1 MRSVTHLFSDMPIA
15 RKLFLASAL
24 PMLTLI
30 LLSIFTYR
38 SVQTFSDDETD
49 LNDVYVT
56 QRLAEEYL
64 RLVVDLETGF
74 RGFLLTGEDKYL
86 QPYRTAQNHIHQVGA
101 SLESQVQNLEE
112 QRAQIVKV
120 RGMVEALM
128 ADKESLIEAFK
139 AGRPQLARHHIEEGR
154 GRTAML
160 AIRHEMGAFDRLGF
174 ELLNA
179 RVQRLARDRETM
191 VTVIL
196 GGGSAALVLMVA
208 TLQLIARSI
217 TGPLATLAKAVGSTP
232 VGAVPTLAP
241 TTRRDEIGNLARA
254 IHTMSEQIRTHVATV
269 ERSEADQ
276 RRLNESLSASE
287 SKFRSLVDLA
297 PFGIFT
303 TTGFAITFSNR
314 YNQEL
319 AGLDAE
325 GGHPDAFRAA
335 IHPEDRD
342 RVLTEFAK
350 AVEAGRPYETVFRFL
365 QQDGSSR
372 KVLSRRIPLAHQPGE
387 PVRYQGFNIDVTALD
402 QMQVRLSRA
411 ERLATL
417 GQVAA
422 GIAHEIRNPL
432 VGIGATTRL
441 LMDDFE
447 ATDPRRADLDVILKE
462 TKRLDRI
469 VTQIVEYARP
479 RELVIAPFD
488 AADLAAESLKLLDAA
503 VAAKR
508 IAVTTA
514 MPPLLPPVQGDRD
527 HIKQVLL
534 NLIQNAIEAMGEEGA
549 LTIAAAVSSRGGDRG
564 MTISVTDTG
573 RGIASKDLPHIF
585 DPFFTSGKHTG
596 TGLGLAICRN
606 IVEAHSGDIQ
616 VVSEVGRGT
625 TVRLWLP
632 IVVRAAD
639 AD

>member
-1 MRSVTHLFSDMPIA
+1 MRSAARVFSDMPIA
-15 RKLFLASAL
+15 RKLFLASAV
-24 PMLTLI
+24 PILTLV
-30 LLSIFTYR
+30 LLSIFTYK
-38 SVQTFSDDETD
+38 SVQAFSDDETD

-101 SLESQVQNLEE
+101 SLAFHVENLEE

-120 RGMVEALM
+120 RGMVDALM
-128 ADKESLIEAFK
+128 SDKESLIEAFK
-139 AGRPQLARHHIEEGR
+139 AGRPQEARHHIEEGL
-154 GRTAML
+154 GRKAML
-160 AIRHEMGAFDRLGF
+160 AIRQEMGAFDRLGF
-174 ELLNA
+174 ELLSA
-179 RVQRLARDRETM
+179 RVQRLTQDRETM
-191 VTVIL
+191 LQVIL
-196 GGGSAALVLMVA
+196 GGGGAALVLMVA

-217 TGPLATLAKAVGSTP
+217 TGPLAGLAKAVSSMP

-254 IHTMSEQIRTHVATV
+254 VHTMSEQIRTHVATL
-269 ERSEADQ
+269 EQSEADQ

-287 SKFRSLVDLA
+287 SKFRNLVDLA

-319 AGLDAE
+319 AGLDADRSQPE
-325 GGHPDAFRAA
+325 AFRNA

-342 RVLTEFAK
+342 RVLDEFAK
-350 AVEAGRPYETVFRFL
+350 AVEAGRSYETVFRFV
-365 QQDGSSR
+365 QQDGSER
-372 KVLSRRIPLAHQPGE
+372 KVLSRRIPLPRMPGE
-387 PVRYQGFNIDVTALD
+387 PMRYQGFNVDVTALD

-441 LMDDFE
+441 LMDDFD

-469 VTQIVEYARP
+469 VNQIVEYARP
-479 RELVIAPFD
+479 RELMVAPVD
-488 AADLAAESLKLLDAA
+488 VADLVAESLKLLGAA
-503 VAAKR
+503 VSAKQ
-508 IAVTTA
+508 IVVTLA
-514 MPPLLPPVQGDRD
+514 IPPLMPPVQGDRD
-527 HIKQVLL
+527 QIKQVLL
-534 NLIQNAIEAMGEEGA
+534 NLIQNAVEAMGVGGT
-549 LTIAAAVSSRGGDRG
+549 LTVAAAVSSRSGDRG
-564 MTISVTDTG
+564 LTVSVSDTG
-573 RGIASKDLPHIF
+573 CGIAPKDLPHIF
-585 DPFFTSGKHTG
+585 DPFFTSGKHMG

-606 IVEAHSGDIQ
+606 ILEAHSGDIQ
-616 VVSEVGRGT
+616 VVSDVGRGT
-625 TVRLWLP
+625 TMRLWLP
-632 IVVRAAD
+632 IVLREAD
-639 AD
+639 DD